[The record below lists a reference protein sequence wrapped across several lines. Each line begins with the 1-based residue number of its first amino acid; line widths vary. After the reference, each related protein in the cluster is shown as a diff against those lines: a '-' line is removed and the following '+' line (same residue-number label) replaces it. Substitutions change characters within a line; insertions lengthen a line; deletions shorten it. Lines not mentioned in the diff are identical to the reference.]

1 MLEMPAMKAGGPS
14 RMIITGNNKIVYDD
28 IMIGDVWFCS
38 GQSNMAW
45 TVANSKDPEDEIASA
60 DFPTIRLFHVPN
72 QISLEE
78 TGNIDSTSW
87 SVCSPKSVK
96 DFSAVAYYFGRNIH
110 KHTKVPIGLIN
121 SSWGGTVIETWMSKD
136 AIDRFEVYDEKMTE
150 KQQVDLEQLLKE
162 KIIVKEA
169 ILAEA
174 ADEEG
179 LQNGNPIWAKA
190 AYNDQDW
197 KEIRV
202 PGLWEHHGLTGLDGV
217 VWFRKTVFID
227 QVPADGSQCQLVLG
241 KIDDHDQTWIN
252 GTLVG
257 ETYKYNLNRNYSI
270 GNGIVP

>member
-1 MLEMPAMKAGGPS
+1 MIRLKYFKCTISLFFLCHFLINVYAEVQLPSVFSDHMVLQRNQPVKIWGWAEKGEHIKIRFAGNVVDLIVKDSAWLLEMPAMKAGGPY

-110 KHTKVPIGLIN
+110 KHSKVPIGLIN

-150 KQQVDLEQLLKE
+150 KQQVNLEQLLKE
-162 KIIVKEA
+162 KMAVKEA

-190 AYNDQDW
+190 AYNDQD
-197 KEIRV
+197 
-202 PGLWEHHGLTGLDGV
+202 
-217 VWFRKTVFID
+217 
-227 QVPADGSQCQLVLG
+227 
-241 KIDDHDQTWIN
+241 
-252 GTLVG
+252 
-257 ETYKYNLNRNYSI
+257 
-270 GNGIVP
+270 